1 MGNAVCGA
9 LVTGAF
15 DGDEVTGAFDGDEV
29 TCALEGDEVTG
40 AFVGDEVTGA
50 LEGDEV
56 VGGAFVGA
64 WVGPANTR
72 HWSPRDPDPSIP
84 AIGPVPGLFWM
95 HRACAKALQSHGGD
109 GS

>member
-15 DGDEVTGAFDGDEV
+15 DGDEVTGAFAGDEV

-72 HWSPRDPDPSIP
+72 HSEPRVSDESTL
-84 AIGPVPGLFWM
+84 AIVPVPVPVW
-95 HRACAKALQSHGGD
+95 AQ
-109 GS
+109 

>member
-15 DGDEVTGAFDGDEV
+15 DGDEVTSALDVDEV
-29 TCALEGDEVTG
+29 TGALEGDEVTTA

-64 WVGPANTR
+64 WVGPANTT
-72 HWSPRDPDPSIP
+72 HSEPRVSDESTL
-84 AIGPVPGLFWM
+84 AIVPVPVPVW
-95 HRACAKALQSHGGD
+95 AQ
-109 GS
+109 